1 MQIILCSRRR
11 SASGK
16 RAIATH
22 EGIGVHEG
30 FGFIADRTILS
41 PEKVFRTFIDADIKG
56 PVWLV
61 PHALRRS

>member
-1 MQIILCSRRR
+1 M
-11 SASGK
+11 
-16 RAIATH
+16 
-22 EGIGVHEG
+22 EGEEAGVHEG

-61 PHALRRS
+61 PHALRQS